1 VTLNEGLALTVDWF
15 LDNEG
20 WWRALQ
26 DRPGV
31 GTRLGRAG

>member
-1 VTLNEGLALTVDWF
+1 VEQGLTKTVRWY

-26 DRPGV
+26 DRSGV
-31 GTRLGRAG
+31 GVRLGTT